1 MGIFMVMADSQPADL
16 VTRVRKLR
24 ETLRHHSY
32 LYHVRDR
39 PEISDE
45 YYDRLF
51 NELRALVD
59 LLDSCRQI
67 RLQLLMF

>member
-16 VTRVRKLR
+16 VTRARKLR

-51 NELRALVD
+51 NELRALEETYPYHIK
-59 LLDSCRQI
+59 QE
-67 RLQLLMF
+67 